1 MEVQAQE
8 FLRQK
13 NWMQAIDL
21 FNRLLTN
28 KNSSVEQVVSYLTDR
43 AECYLELNNH
53 QAVIT
58 DSKHIIKLSPDINNY
73 NVCLARKRLIHSLYM
88 LKRYTGKVY
97 SSFCHFKMKC
107 HISYGGEIAVLM
119 LIL

>member
-8 FLRQK
+8 CLRQK
-13 NWMQAIDL
+13 NWIKAIEL
-21 FNRLLTN
+21 YNKLLSN
-28 KNSSVEQVVSYLTDR
+28 KKISVEQVVSFLTDR

-73 NVCLARKRLIHSLYM
+73 NVCLARKRIINSLYM
-88 LKRYTGKVY
+88 LKRFTGK
-97 SSFCHFKMKC
+97 HFN
-107 HISYGGEIAVLM
+107 S
-119 LIL
+119 

>member
-1 MEVQAQE
+1 MEEQAQD

-13 NWMQAIDL
+13 CWVQAIDL
-21 FNRLLTN
+21 YNRLLNN
-28 KNSSVEQVVSYLTDR
+28 KTISVEQVVSYLTDR

-88 LKRYTGKVY
+88 LKRYTGKQVSLNLFGIKY
-97 SSFCHFKMKC
+97 INDLFLD
-107 HISYGGEIAVLM
+107 IDIM
-119 LIL
+119 LK